1 MTFTVEEGS
10 SPITDFLLNT
20 TQFLSSGNSTTQ
32 EVIGINDAASV
43 VGLSGGEKKVVLVV
57 GGLHQLN
64 YYAFQVAAVSVA
76 GMGVFSGSSI
86 PTTLGKSILI
96 LLYINYDASIFLV
109 HITSSHRGW

>member
-1 MTFTVEEGS
+1 M
-10 SPITDFLLNT
+10 
-20 TQFLSSGNSTTQ
+20 
-32 EVIGINDAASV
+32 IGINDAASV

-76 GMGVFSGSSI
+76 GMGVFSDSSI

-96 LLYINYDASIFLV
+96 LYINYDASIFLV